1 MSLLSLRD
9 PDDIRAAIEIGVR
22 EAFAHCSPDIL
33 KSFAAAVGGEIPPP
47 DQPLKLSPAAERG
60 VFDILKRQERDPR
73 LRVRL
78 PVATQMIGVG
88 NSRLFELENAGLI
101 DSVMSGGAR
110 LYDVGSLYR
119 LLIRDVVLSHPYGAP
134 AKKAPLPWASF
145 KTHGRIDGRKLR
157 RVRTQAEL
165 DALSARQPAP
175 QGGGGRAPRRSSD
188 GGEQRREEDRAGSRD
203 PRPAAR
209 GTE

>member
-1 MSLLSLRD
+1 VSLLSLRD

-33 KSFAAAVGGEIPPP
+33 ESFAAAVGGGIPPP
-47 DQPLKLSPAAERG
+47 DQRLKLSPAAERG
-60 VFDILKRQERDPR
+60 AFDNLKRQERDPR

-88 NSRLFELENAGLI
+88 QSKLFELVAAGLV

-119 LLIRDVVLSHPYGAP
+119 LLIRDIVLSHPFGAAP
-134 AKKAPLPWASF
+134 KKAALPWASF
-145 KTHGRIDGRKLR
+145 KTHDRIDGRKLR

-165 DALSARQPAP
+165 DALARANAK
-175 QGGGGRAPRRSSD
+175 RKADKTARIA
-188 GGEQRREEDRAGSRD
+188 REVKEGSR
-203 PRPAAR
+203 A
-209 GTE
+209 

>member
-1 MSLLSLRD
+1 VSLLSLRD
-9 PDDIRAAIEIGVR
+9 SDLIRAAIEIGVR

-60 VFDILKRQERDPR
+60 AFDTLKQQERDPH

-78 PVATQMIGVG
+78 PVAMQMIGVG
-88 NSRLFELENAGLI
+88 KSKLFELADAGLI

-110 LYDVGSLYR
+110 LYIANSLYR
-119 LLIRDVVLSHPYGAP
+119 LLIRDIVLSHPYGAP

-145 KTHGRIDGRKLR
+145 KTHDRGDRIDGRKLR

-165 DALSARQPAP
+165 DALARSNLRRKEEAATR
-175 QGGGGRAPRRSSD
+175 RAREA
-188 GGEQRREEDRAGSRD
+188 EQRREAGKV
-203 PRPAAR
+203 AQV
-209 GTE
+209 